1 MEDVSFFFVSKI
13 EITRRTYIP
22 SNHRRRSPWAKA
34 WDTTTYMY
42 SAGLVKKTLSTCGV
56 AASAYRALV
65 LSAIAR
71 PIPPSPTLTSSAT
84 TRASIESAAKRGR
97 KVFRHPSVRP
107 SALQIGNLRGVRALE
122 WGEIPCF
129 FRLMGTQA
137 DRQCMPR
144 RPRQSPWHADA
155 VASEALL

>member
-1 MEDVSFFFVSKI
+1 MTLLPIPEGVTVTADHCTQLAWSKTFVESRVRHVASPRQHIGRSFCL
-13 EITRRTYIP
+13 RLR
-22 SNHRRRSPWAKA
+22 
-34 WDTTTYMY
+34 
-42 SAGLVKKTLSTCGV
+42 GLF
-56 AASAYRALV
+56 
-65 LSAIAR
+65 
-71 PIPPSPTLTSSAT
+71 PPSPTLTSSAT

>member
-71 PIPPSPTLTSSAT
+71 PIPPLSNSDII
-84 TRASIESAAKRGR
+84 RDHESLDRVCSKKGEESL
-97 KVFRHPSVRP
+97 PSSVRTTVRP
-107 SALQIGNLRGVRALE
+107 ADWKFTRSARPG
-122 WGEIPCF
+122 
-129 FRLMGTQA
+129 MGRDTLLFQA
-137 DRQCMPR
+137 DG
-144 RPRQSPWHADA
+144 HA
-155 VASEALL
+155 SR